1 MFNKYPFLEPYQD
14 YIIAIYDK
22 ETPIE
27 MIVDKSID
35 ITTMRHLQTTLK
47 AHNLNVNI
55 KVDHKRHDVDVLA
68 VMSGKGGVGKS
79 YVTSL
84 LAKAYSEDKKVLLLD
99 LDIYGYSIPEIFNC
113 FKEIKMIDDQLMP
126 IKYDDHLD
134 IISAQYFIKDL
145 QNEAIIWRGPKL
157 NQLMELMINHIDYR
171 QYDLVIIDTPPTTG
185 DIVLNINQYY
195 SNVSCYLVTMPKEL
209 DQKVSLRSYQ
219 LANQLG
225 FNCLG
230 YIINQSYC
238 NYNNEKLYIYG
249 QDYLDQIKPLIK
261 CELEINNDDYNL
273 LLIKNMI
280 EKSCK

>member
-1 MFNKYPFLEPYQD
+1 MFNKYPFLEAYQD

-47 AHNLNVNI
+47 AQNLDVNI

-99 LDIYGYSIPEIFNC
+99 LDIYGYSIPEIFDC
-113 FKEIKMIDDQLMP
+113 FEEIKMIDDQLMP

-195 SNVSCYLVTMPKEL
+195 SNVSCYLVTTPKIL

-230 YIINQSYC
+230 YIINQSYY
-238 NYNNEKLYIYG
+238 NYNDEKLYIYG
-249 QDYLDQIKPLIK
+249 QDYLNQVKPLIK
-261 CELEINNDDYNL
+261 CELEINNDDRNL

>member
-1 MFNKYPFLEPYQD
+1 MFNKYPFLETYQD

-27 MIVDKSID
+27 IIVDKSID

-47 AHNLNVNI
+47 AHNLDVNI

-79 YVTSL
+79 YVTAL

-99 LDIYGYSIPEIFNC
+99 LDIYGYSIPEIFNR
-113 FKEIKMIDDQLMP
+113 FEEIKMIDDQLMP

-157 NQLMELMINHIDYR
+157 NQLMDLMINHIDYS
-171 QYDLVIIDTPPTTG
+171 QYDLVILDTPPTTG

-195 SNVSCYLVTMPKEL
+195 SNVSCYLVTTPKVL

-230 YIINQSYC
+230 YIINQSYY

-249 QDYLDQIKPLIK
+249 QDYLNQIKPLIK
-261 CELEINNDDYNL
+261 CELEINNDDHNL